1 MNTPLTEPTSD
12 QFEDVNCYHCG
23 ESAHTFLLTGQDDLT
38 GKPGNFTYVTCD
50 GCGLVYQTPRLK
62 IEHIGDW
69 YDDDYIAHRRKKNW
83 GILTKFYQRG
93 MDKHDREKD
102 KLISR
107 YITLNSDSRVLDVG
121 SGSGSFLQRLR
132 QQYNCSAGGIDF
144 KDLSDLPFYEGVDFH
159 QGLFYEAP
167 HEDNSYDLVTMW
179 HFLEHDYDPVQTLE
193 TAARTLKPD
202 GRLVVEVPRLDCVTY
217 KLFGN
222 RWPGV
227 QAPQHTVLY
236 SKEMLTKF
244 AERSGLEVVDYL
256 PWGAFPAYFYLFA
269 GTVFLFFRGRGL
281 NLQKAIYPYALGQL
295 LLSPILLFEKRLNLS
310 MQTIICKPRS

>member
-107 YITLNSDSRVLDVG
+107 
-121 SGSGSFLQRLR
+121 
-132 QQYNCSAGGIDF
+132 
-144 KDLSDLPFYEGVDFH
+144 
-159 QGLFYEAP
+159 
-167 HEDNSYDLVTMW
+167 
-179 HFLEHDYDPVQTLE
+179 
-193 TAARTLKPD
+193 
-202 GRLVVEVPRLDCVTY
+202 
-217 KLFGN
+217 
-222 RWPGV
+222 
-227 QAPQHTVLY
+227 
-236 SKEMLTKF
+236 
-244 AERSGLEVVDYL
+244 
-256 PWGAFPAYFYLFA
+256 
-269 GTVFLFFRGRGL
+269 
-281 NLQKAIYPYALGQL
+281 
-295 LLSPILLFEKRLNLS
+295 
-310 MQTIICKPRS
+310 